1 VDEGPIIGGVSADW
15 YRKRTLG
22 GILDEAA
29 RRWGHREAL
38 TFEDRRWTYAALDA
52 EVSRVAKG
60 LMAAGVAPGEHV
72 ALWMT
77 NRPEWLFLMF
87 AIARVGAC
95 IVPLNTRYRTDDVAY
110 AVAQSRSGTVIT
122 IDRSGPVD
130 YQAMLMETMPRI
142 GRVGDALAVD
152 GYPDLRR
159 VVVVGETRMAHG
171 TPWERLLER
180 GAAVSDADLA
190 ARAAAVDPDG
200 LMMLCYTSGTTDH
213 PKGVMHSHRP
223 IRNTHERAQ
232 IFGYTADDVHM
243 SYLPLFHI
251 YGFSEIAMT
260 CVLTG
265 ARQVLMDVF
274 DGDRALDLAAR
285 EGATVLHGF
294 EAHWLDLLNAQ
305 ARRPRALSVRM
316 GTLPSGVES
325 TIPIAERVQDV
336 FCPTVSGFGMSEA
349 WAFVTCSHPS
359 HTREQRVHTSGYPM
373 NDYEFRVVDPTTGR
387 DQPLGV
393 PGELLVRGY
402 AVMEGYWDKPEA
414 TREAVDADG
423 WLHSGDMA
431 RIREDGHVVFMG
443 RYKDMLKVGG
453 ENVSPAEVEAYLRGM
468 PEVQDAAVVA
478 CPDPRLVEVP
488 VAFVILAQDRTA
500 DGDTLLARMKGKI
513 AGYKIPRHVIFVD
526 GFPMTSSGK
535 IRKVELRAQ
544 ARAYQARMTGST
556 SFA

>member
-1 VDEGPIIGGVSADW
+1 MDW

-29 RRWGHREAL
+29 RRWGDREP
-38 TFEDRRWTYAALDA
+38 FMFDDRRWTYAGFNA
-52 EVSRVAKG
+52 EVNRVARG
-60 LMAAGVAPGEHV
+60 LVAVGVAPGEHV

-87 AIARVGAC
+87 GIARIGAC

-110 AVAQSRSGTVIT
+110 AVAQSRSRTLVAV
-122 IDRSGPVD
+122 DRSGPVD
-130 YQAMLMETMPRI
+130 YQGMLMETMPRI
-142 GRVGDALAVD
+142 KRTADGLEID

-159 VVVVGETRMAHG
+159 VIVVGETRVAHG
-171 TPWERLLER
+171 TPWEELIGR
-180 GAAVSDADLA
+180 GARVSDADLA

-200 LMMLCYTSGTTDH
+200 LMMLCYTSGTTGH

-232 IFGYTADDVHM
+232 LIGYTALDVHM
-243 SYLPLFHI
+243 NYLPLFHI
-251 YGFSEIAMT
+251 YGFSEIAMM

-265 ARQVLMDVF
+265 ARHVMMDVF
-274 DGDRALDLAAR
+274 EAGRALDLAEQ

-294 EAHWLDLLNAQ
+294 EAHWLDLLDAQ
-305 ARRPRALSVRM
+305 ARKPRTLTVRI

-325 TIPIAERVQDV
+325 TIPIAARVQDV
-336 FCPTVSGFGMSEA
+336 FCPTVSGFGMSET
-349 WAFVTCSHPS
+349 WAFVSCSHPS
-359 HTREQRVHTSGYPM
+359 HTREQRVHASGCPM
-373 NDYEFRVVDPTTGR
+373 NDYEFRVVDPDTGR
-387 DQPLGV
+387 DQPVGV

-402 AVMEGYWDKPEA
+402 AVTNGYWDKPEA
-414 TREAVDADG
+414 TREALDAEG

-453 ENVSPAEVEAYLRGM
+453 ENVSPAEVEAYLRVM

-478 CPDPRLVEVP
+478 CPDPRLAEVP
-488 VAFVILAQDRTA
+488 VAFVILEPGRRVGA
-500 DGDTLLARMKGKI
+500 DTLIARMKGKI
-513 AGYKIPRHVIFVD
+513 ASYKIPRHVIFVD

-535 IRKVELRAQ
+535 IRKVELRAL
-544 ARAYQARMTGST
+544 ARALLVVPGENERGGGCGGHE
-556 SFA
+556 

>member
-1 VDEGPIIGGVSADW
+1 MSSDW

-29 RRWGHREAL
+29 RRWTRREAL
-38 TFEDRRWTYAALDA
+38 VFQDRRWTYAGFNAD
-52 EVSRVAKG
+52 VNRVARG
-60 LMAAGVAPGEHV
+60 LIALGVEPGEHV

-110 AVAQSRSGTVIT
+110 AVTQSRSRTLIT

-130 YQAMLMETMPRI
+130 YQGMLTETMLRI
-142 GRVGDALAVD
+142 ERADD
-152 GYPDLRR
+152 GLRIDTYPDLRR
-159 VVVVGETRMAHG
+159 VVVLGETRLAHA
-171 TPWERLLER
+171 TPWDELIAR
-180 GAAVSDADLA
+180 GASVSDLELA

-200 LMMLCYTSGTTDH
+200 LMMLCYTSGTTDS

-232 IFGYTADDVHM
+232 LFGYTSDDVHM

-274 DGDRALDLAAR
+274 DAERALDLAER

-294 EAHWLDLLNAQ
+294 EAHWLDLLEAQ
-305 ARRPRALSVRM
+305 ARKPRTLAIRI

-336 FCPTVSGFGMSEA
+336 FCATVSGFGMSET
-349 WAFVTCSHPS
+349 WAFVSCSHPT
-359 HTREQRVHTSGYPM
+359 HTREQRVHTSGFPM
-373 NDYEFRVVDPTTGR
+373 NDYEFRVVDPETGR
-387 DQPLGV
+387 EQPVNV

-402 AVMEGYWDKPEA
+402 AVMNGYWDKPEA
-414 TREAVDADG
+414 TREALDADG

-468 PEVQDAAVVA
+468 PEVRDAAVVA
-478 CPDPRLVEVP
+478 CTDTRLVEVP
-488 VAFVILAQDRTA
+488 VAFVILEQGSQVAA
-500 DGDTLLARMKGKI
+500 DALTARMKGKL
-513 AGYKIPRHVIFVD
+513 ASYKIPRHVIFVD
-526 GFPMTSSGK
+526 AFPMTSSGK

-544 ARAYQARMTGST
+544 AQAYQERIR
-556 SFA
+556 

>member
-1 VDEGPIIGGVSADW
+1 MDGDW

-29 RRWGHREAL
+29 RRWGDREA
-38 TFEDRRWTYAALDA
+38 FMFDDHRWTYGDFDA
-52 EVSRVAKG
+52 EVNRVAKG
-60 LMAAGVAPGEHV
+60 LISIGVALGEHV

-87 AIARVGAC
+87 AIARIGAC
-95 IVPLNTRYRTDDVAY
+95 VVPLNTRYRTDDVVY
-110 AVAQSRSGTVIT
+110 AVTQSRSRTLVT

-130 YQAMLMETMPRI
+130 YQGMLMETMPRVARSDEGLRI
-142 GRVGDALAVD
+142 D

-159 VVVVGETRMAHG
+159 VVVVGETRVPHA
-171 TPWERLLER
+171 TRWEDLIAR
-180 GAAVSDADLA
+180 GARVRDADLA
-190 ARAAAVDPDG
+190 ARAAAVDPDS
-200 LMMLCYTSGTTDH
+200 LMMICYTSGTTDR

-232 IFGYTADDVHM
+232 LIGYTADDVHM

-251 YGFSEIAMT
+251 YGFSEISMM

-274 DGDRALDLAAR
+274 DADRALDLAER
-285 EGATVLHGF
+285 EDATVLHGF

-305 ARRPRALSVRM
+305 ARKARTLAVRI

-325 TIPIAERVQDV
+325 TLPIAERVQDV
-336 FCPTVSGFGMSEA
+336 FCPTVSGFGMSET
-349 WAFVTCSHPS
+349 WAFVSCSHPS

-373 NDYEFRVVDPTTGR
+373 NDYEFRVVDPATGR
-387 DQPLGV
+387 DQPVDV

-402 AVMEGYWDKPEA
+402 AVTSGYWDKPDA
-414 TREAVDADG
+414 TREALDADG

-431 RIREDGHVVFMG
+431 RIREDGQVVFMG

-453 ENVSPAEVEAYLRGM
+453 ENVSPAEVEALLRLM
-468 PEVQDAAVVA
+468 PEVEDAAVVA
-478 CPDPRLVEVP
+478 GPDMRLAEVP
-488 VAFVILAQDRTA
+488 VAFVILARGRQVDA
-500 DGDTLLARMKGKI
+500 DTLVARMKGKI
-513 AGYKIPRHVIFVD
+513 ASYKIPRHVVFVD

-544 ARAYQARMTGST
+544 AHALLLAPAPQRPSRVDPSV
-556 SFA
+556 

>member
-1 VDEGPIIGGVSADW
+1 MDW

-22 GILDEAA
+22 GLLDDAA
-29 RRWGHREAL
+29 RRWGDREA
-38 TFEDRRWTYAALDA
+38 FMFDDRRWTYAAFNA
-52 EVSRVAKG
+52 EANRVAKG
-60 LMAAGVAPGEHV
+60 LMAMGVAPGEHV

-87 AIARVGAC
+87 GIARIGAC

-110 AVAQSRSGTVIT
+110 AVTQSRSRTLVTV
-122 IDRSGPVD
+122 DRSGPVD
-130 YQAMLMETMPRI
+130 YQGMLMETMPRI
-142 GRVGDALAVD
+142 ERTADGLAID

-159 VVVVGETRMAHG
+159 VIVVGETRVAHG
-171 TPWERLLER
+171 TPWEELIAR
-180 GAAVSDADLA
+180 GARVSDADLA
-190 ARAAAVDPDG
+190 ARAAAVDPDS
-200 LMMLCYTSGTTDH
+200 LMMLCYTSGTTGH

-232 IFGYTADDVHM
+232 LIGYTALDVHM
-243 SYLPLFHI
+243 NYLPLFHI
-251 YGFSEIAMT
+251 YAFSEIAMM

-265 ARQVLMDVF
+265 ARHVMMDVF
-274 DGDRALDLAAR
+274 DADRALDLAER

-305 ARRPRALSVRM
+305 ARKPRTLTVRI

-325 TIPIAERVQDV
+325 TIPIAAQVQDV
-336 FCPTVSGFGMSEA
+336 FCPTVSGFGMSET
-349 WAFVTCSHPS
+349 WAFVCCSNPS
-359 HTREQRVHTSGYPM
+359 HTREQRVQASGYPM
-373 NDYEFRVVDPTTGR
+373 NDYEFRVVDPGTGR
-387 DQPLGV
+387 DQPVDV

-402 AVMEGYWDKPEA
+402 AVTNGYWDKPEA
-414 TREAVDADG
+414 TREALDAEG

-453 ENVSPAEVEAYLRGM
+453 ENVSPAEIEAYLRVM
-468 PEVQDAAVVA
+468 PEVEDAAVVA
-478 CPDPRLVEVP
+478 FPDPRLAEVP
-488 VAFVILAQDRTA
+488 VAFVILKRDRQVG
-500 DGDTLLARMKGKI
+500 GDTLIARMNGKI
-513 AGYKIPRHVIFVD
+513 ASYKIPRHVIFVD

-544 ARAYQARMTGST
+544 ARALLVVPGENERGEDADGHE
-556 SFA
+556 